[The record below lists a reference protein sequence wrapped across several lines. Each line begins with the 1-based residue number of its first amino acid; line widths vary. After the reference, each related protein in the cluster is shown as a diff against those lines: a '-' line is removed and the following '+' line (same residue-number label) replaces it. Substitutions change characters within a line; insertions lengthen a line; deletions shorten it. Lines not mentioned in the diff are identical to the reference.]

1 MEMLKAL
8 LTMQSSADLNIL
20 VQRVTVFGMTIS
32 ISRQMLTQHGL
43 GFRGVLIP
51 EISVAQISLMLA
63 LTARKMANSIFYR
76 PSKA

>member
-1 MEMLKAL
+1 METLKAPV
-8 LTMQSSADLNIL
+8 TMQPTADLNIL

-32 ISRQMLTQHGL
+32 ISRQMRTQHGL

-63 LTARKMANSIFYR
+63 LTARKMANSVFYR
-76 PSKA
+76 SSET